1 MKKILLALALPL
13 SLMGAAQA
21 ADANTGALRPV
32 LSVGVTY
39 GGDTLATAKYT
50 DGSSVNIRAGSG
62 LDMKGGVEYR
72 VAPQVSLQATVGYH
86 VHFTPEAS
94 NGDANFNRIPIELL
108 AFYHINEQWRV
119 GGGVRFVRNARLS
132 GSGAAANL
140 NGNYGNTTGG
150 VLAVE
155 YMGAKNWGVS
165 FRLVNEKYTL
175 ENSNAS
181 FSGNHA
187 GLFASYYF

>member
-1 MKKILLALALPL
+1 MKRHRYQTLLA
-13 SLMGAAQA
+13 GA
-21 ADANTGALRPV
+21 ANTGARRPV
-32 LSVGVTY
+32 LHVSATY
-39 GGDTLATAKYT
+39 GGDTLATAEYT
-50 DGSSVNIRAGSG
+50 DCSSVNIRAGSG
-62 LDMKGGVEYR
+62 LDLKGGVEYR

-86 VHFTPEAS
+86 V
-94 NGDANFNRIPIELL
+94 
-108 AFYHINEQWRV
+108 
-119 GGGVRFVRNARLS
+119 ARLS